1 MDPKT
6 QSMPTIAKGNIIR
19 EKLIDLTSSDF
30 TDEFGFF
37 LRSSTGGVVRV
48 VPAGNEDSE
57 AITKTIT
64 ASPFAIDPTIY
75 RKVFRLITSPDTELY
90 ACYGV

>member
-1 MDPKT
+1 MQT
-6 QSMPTIAKGNIIR
+6 HSLGNIIR
-19 EKLIDLTSSDF
+19 EIPIDLSAGDF
-30 TDEFGFF
+30 EDNNGFF

-48 VPAGNEDSE
+48 CPLNNEDSE
-57 AITKTIT
+57 AETKTIPD
-64 ASPFAIDPTIY
+64 SYCAIDPTIY